1 MEDDAPDR
9 FLLYECRVPAVFWG
23 EEWAAAQA
31 EKPEYK
37 PEYITR
43 MLEFKKATKSTKAHY
58 KCKTRDGRSMSSPW
72 RNWWS
77 SRLRA
82 CLKVSKRIVLVFT
95 PKKSIC

>member
-43 MLEFKKATKSTKAHY
+43 MLEFKKATKTKKASY
-58 KCKTRDGRSMSSPW
+58 KCKTREGE
-72 RNWWS
+72 
-77 SRLRA
+77 
-82 CLKVSKRIVLVFT
+82 IVVISLEQLEECKAQGLFEG
-95 PKKSIC
+95 K